1 MSNKKISE
9 LVKATSSNATDEF
22 VLSRGATNVSI
33 QSQYIS
39 ALSASYALTASYAV
53 SSSVEIKQEIT
64 SSYAETASYSY
75 STTIL
80 SGSASDARNE
90 LVTKISGSSIAPIA
104 SLSASLTVTDQIISL
119 ISSYIKWISFRC
131 KELNSCRQL
140 SFKCIF
146 NTNQPNNK
154 FISSYIK

>member
-80 SGSASDARNE
+80 SGSASDARNLIVADN
-90 LVTKISGSSIAPIA
+90 LV
-104 SLSASLTVTDQIISL
+104 LSASLTL
-119 ISSYIKWISFRC
+119 
-131 KELNSCRQL
+131 
-140 SFKCIF
+140 
-146 NTNQPNNK
+146 TNQQ
-154 FISSYIK
+154 